1 VTFKR
6 IELQRIG
13 KLGQH
18 EVRPCAISE
27 FKAEAGPNG
36 VGVVQECLCKAI
48 FCRAAGVLEHEL
60 GFKYPGR
67 VEEHLYGITFGLAPK
82 SSSLLTAGVFP
93 TGPIEPVE
101 NPGVKKLFTD
111 FTVAAS
117 AREKAADIPNI
128 KHTTTMLLSFMTY
141 PFAL

>member
-1 VTFKR
+1 
-6 IELQRIG
+6 
-13 KLGQH
+13 
-18 EVRPCAISE
+18 
-27 FKAEAGPNG
+27 
-36 VGVVQECLCKAI
+36 
-48 FCRAAGVLEHEL
+48 
-60 GFKYPGR
+60 
-67 VEEHLYGITFGLAPK
+67 LYGITFGLAPK

-117 AREKAADIPNI
+117 ARGKAADIPNI
-128 KHTTTMLLSFMTY
+128 KHTKTMLLIFMTY